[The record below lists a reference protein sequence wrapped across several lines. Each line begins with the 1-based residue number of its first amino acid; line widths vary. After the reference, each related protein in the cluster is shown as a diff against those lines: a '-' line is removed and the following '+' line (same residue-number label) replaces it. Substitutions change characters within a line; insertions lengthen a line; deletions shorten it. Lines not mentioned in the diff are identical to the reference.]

1 MRKLM
6 LLAGA
11 VLFAA
16 IQLLAQQ
23 RTVTGKVTDANG
35 IPVPNASVL
44 IKGTTTGT
52 STNSDGVYT
61 LNVPN
66 NAKTLVISSVGM
78 TAMELSIG
86 NKAVINASLQSADK
100 SLSEVVVVGYGT
112 QQKKAFTGS
121 SAKVDAKEFA
131 NLMTPS
137 IDKQLAGRAPGVQV
151 TNTGGSINTPARIRI
166 RGIASITGNNDPLF
180 VVDGIPVVNLDAAGV
195 GHSNTLGD
203 INTSDI
209 ESIDVLKDGSATA
222 IYGSRAA
229 AGVILITTKKG
240 IKGRAKVS
248 YDASFG
254 FSSVAKK
261 FDLLNAKQ
269 FELIANEKLTNAGQ
283 AIRAGVNASAD
294 TSDTDWQKAVFN
306 NNAFVQNQTLSVQG
320 GSDKTTY
327 YLSLNYSNQKG
338 IIVSNKNR
346 AYRLRM
352 NLDHELN
359 KFIKVGNNLSV
370 SRQEDYGQNEGSN
383 ALGGS
388 IAATL
393 RLLPNVSPYAHTLSG
408 YNILYPTANQ
418 IDKGPNGSTID
429 DNFGNTAY
437 ILRSDKY
444 YSDKYRIIDN
454 AYIEAS
460 IVKGLKLRSQV
471 GIDMLNDY
479 SYQGLNPY
487 HGDSYGKGENY
498 NITQNWLRSVWS
510 NYFNYNLSVK
520 GHSFYLTGGNEVQKQ
535 TYKYFSADGAP
546 ISDPFF
552 VGQNVISNSNG
563 VQSVGGNY
571 DNTGFNSLFGRFN
584 YDYKSKY
591 FVQASI
597 RRDGQSSLAPGKKY
611 GTFPGY
617 SVGWRPSQESFWQN
631 SNFLRIWFSEVKIKG
646 SYAKVGNALGGYP
659 YLTTFGAALYG
670 NIGAINPSGV
680 GNPDLQ
686 WETSAKYDIGIELGL
701 FKNRF
706 NLTADWFLNDVD
718 NLVLNVPQ
726 PLSAGLVGSF
736 DLSGGTIPQN
746 IGKLN
751 NRGIE
756 LSLSGNII
764 KSRDFNWDFN
774 INYSKVKNKI
784 TTLYSVGGLPVA
796 NISNGAYNIIR
807 AGDPINIIYGY
818 QSAGVNAANGN
829 AMWYKADGS
838 LVQYNTNSTLGT
850 VGNFYLAD
858 KATGAVGAAS
868 SLAATDKVNLGTSTP
883 TWYGAFSNSFSY
895 KQFGLDFM
903 FRYSGGN
910 KIMNY
915 TRQEALFNMSFQNNG
930 KDILNRWTAPGQVT
944 DVPKLYYGLAANMNS
959 TSNASSRFVESGNYL
974 RLQNIVFSYAVSSKS
989 VEQWTSGYVKSVKIY
1004 AQAQNVYVWTKYKGA
1019 DPDNI
1024 SSLGVDAAVAPQI
1037 RTVSFGLSV
1046 GF

>member
-1 MRKLM
+1 
-6 LLAGA
+6 
-11 VLFAA
+11 
-16 IQLLAQQ
+16 
-23 RTVTGKVTDANG
+23 
-35 IPVPNASVL
+35 
-44 IKGTTTGT
+44 
-52 STNSDGVYT
+52 
-61 LNVPN
+61 
-66 NAKTLVISSVGM
+66 
-78 TAMELSIG
+78 
-86 NKAVINASLQSADK
+86 
-100 SLSEVVVVGYGT
+100 
-112 QQKKAFTGS
+112 
-121 SAKVDAKEFA
+121 
-131 NLMTPS
+131 
-137 IDKQLAGRAPGVQV
+137 
-151 TNTGGSINTPARIRI
+151 
-166 RGIASITGNNDPLF
+166 
-180 VVDGIPVVNLDAAGV
+180 
-195 GHSNTLGD
+195 
-203 INTSDI
+203 
-209 ESIDVLKDGSATA
+209 
-222 IYGSRAA
+222 
-229 AGVILITTKKG
+229 
-240 IKGRAKVS
+240 
-248 YDASFG
+248 
-254 FSSVAKK
+254 
-261 FDLLNAKQ
+261 
-269 FELIANEKLTNAGQ
+269 
-283 AIRAGVNASAD
+283 
-294 TSDTDWQKAVFN
+294 
-306 NNAFVQNQTLSVQG
+306 
-320 GSDKTTY
+320 
-327 YLSLNYSNQKG
+327 
-338 IIVSNKNR
+338 
-346 AYRLRM
+346 M

-370 SRQEDYGQNEGSN
+370 ARQEDYGQNEGSN

-408 YNILYPTANQ
+408 YNILYPIANQ

-437 ILRSDKY
+437 ILRADKY

-487 HGDSYGKGENY
+487 HGDSYGKGENF
-498 NITQNWLRSVWS
+498 NVTQNWLRSVWS

-520 GHSFYLTGGNEVQKQ
+520 GHNFYLTGGNEVQKQ
-535 TYKYFSADGAP
+535 TYKFFSADGAP

-563 VQSVGGNY
+563 VQTVGGNY

-631 SNFLRIWFSEVKIKG
+631 SNFLRTWFNEVKIKG

-784 TTLYSVGGLPVA
+784 TTLYNVGGLPVA

-838 LVQYNTNSTLGT
+838 LVQYNTNAALGT

-858 KATGAVGAAS
+858 KTTGAVGAAS

-944 DVPKLYYGLAANMNS
+944 DVPRLYYGLAANMNA
-959 TSNASSRFVESGNYL
+959 TSNANSRFVESGNYL
-974 RLQNIVFSYAVSSKS
+974 RLQNIVFSYAVNSKS

-1024 SSLGVDAAVAPQI
+1024 SALGVDAAVAPQI
-1037 RTVSFGLSV
+1037 RTISFGLSV

>member
-1 MRKLM
+1 M
-6 LLAGA
+6 GA
-11 VLFAA
+11 LLFAA
-16 IQLLAQQ
+16 LQMLAQQ

-35 IPVPNASVL
+35 APLPNASVV

-52 STNSDGVYT
+52 TTNADGDYT
-61 LNVPN
+61 LPVQANS
-66 NAKTLVISSVGM
+66 KTLVISSIGL
-78 TAMELSIG
+78 TPMELSIG
-86 NKAVINASLQSADK
+86 NKAVINASLQSAEK

-121 SAKVDAKEFA
+121 SAKVDVKEFA
-131 NLMTPS
+131 NLMSPS
-137 IDKQLAGRAPGVQV
+137 VDKQLAGRAPGVQV
-151 TNTGGSINTPARIRI
+151 TNSGGSINTPARIRV
-166 RGIASITGNNDPLF
+166 RGIASITGNNDPLI
-180 VVDGIPVVNLDAAGV
+180 VVDGTPVLNLDAAGV

-203 INTSDI
+203 INPNDI

-240 IKGRAKVS
+240 VRGRAKVS
-248 YDASFG
+248 YDATFG
-254 FSSVAKK
+254 FSTVAKK
-261 FDLLNAKQ
+261 FDLLNAKE

-294 TSDTDWQKAVFN
+294 TSDTDWQKAVMN
-306 NNAFVQNQTLSVQG
+306 NNAFVQAHTLSVQG
-320 GSDKTTY
+320 GGDKTTY
-327 YLSLNYSNQKG
+327 YLSLNFSDQKG
-338 IIVSNKNR
+338 IIVSNRNR
-346 AYRLRM
+346 AYRIRM

-359 KFIKVGNNLSV
+359 KFIKIGNNLSIT
-370 SRQEDYGQNEGSN
+370 RQEDFGQNEGSN

-388 IAATL
+388 IASTL
-393 RLLPNVSPYAHTLSG
+393 RLLPNVSPYARTLSG
-408 YNILYPTANQ
+408 YNINYPTANQ

-437 ILRSDKY
+437 ILRTDKY
-444 YSDKYRIIDN
+444 VSDKYRIIDN
-454 AYIEAS
+454 AFMEAS
-460 IVKGLKLRSQV
+460 VVKGLKLRTQV

-479 SYQGLNPY
+479 AYQGLNPF

-498 NITQNWLRSVWS
+498 NVTQNWLRLVWS
-510 NYFNYNLSVK
+510 NYFNYNLSLK
-520 GHSFYLTGGNEVQKQ
+520 GHNFFLTGGNEVQKQ
-535 TYKYFSADGAP
+535 TYKWFSADGNP

-563 VQSVGGNY
+563 VQTVGGNY
-571 DNTGFNSLFGRFN
+571 DNTGFTSLFGRFN
-584 YDYKSKY
+584 YDFKSRY
-591 FVQASI
+591 FIQASI
-597 RRDGQSSLAPGKKY
+597 RRDGQSSLAPGRKY

-617 SVGWRPSQESFWQN
+617 SIGWRPSQEAFWQN
-631 SNFLRIWFSEVKIKG
+631 SPGLSNVFSEVKIKG

-670 NIGAINPSGV
+670 NLGGLAPSGV

-706 NLTADWFLNDVD
+706 NFTADWFLNDVD

-726 PLSAGLVGSF
+726 PLSAGLVGSL

-756 LSLSGNII
+756 LSLSGSII
-764 KSRDFNWDFN
+764 KSRDFTWDFN
-774 INYSKVKNKI
+774 VNYSKVKNKI
-784 TTLYSVGGLPVA
+784 TSLYNVGGQPVA

-807 AGDPINIIYGY
+807 TGDPINIIYGY
-818 QSAGVNAANGN
+818 VSAGVNPANGN
-829 AMWYKADGS
+829 AMWQKADGT
-838 LVQYNTNSTLGT
+838 LVQYNTNAAVGT

-858 KATGAVGAAS
+858 KTTGAVGAAS

-883 TWYGAFSNSFSY
+883 TWYGAFSNTFTY

-915 TRQEALFNMSFQNNG
+915 TRQEALANMSFQNNG
-930 KDILNRWTAPGQVT
+930 KEMLNRWTTPGQIT
-944 DVPKLYYGLAANMNS
+944 DVPRLYYGLAANMNA
-959 TSNASSRFVESGNYL
+959 TSNATSRFVEKGDYL
-974 RLQNIVFSYAVSSKS
+974 RLQNIVLSYAVNSKS
-989 VEQWTSGYVKSVKIY
+989 IDQWSGGYVKSVKLY

-1024 SSLGVDAAVAPQI
+1024 SAIGVDAAVAPQI
-1037 RTVSFGLSV
+1037 RTISFGLSV

>member
-1 MRKLM
+1 MRKLT
-6 LLAGA
+6 LLMGA
-11 VLFAA
+11 LLLVAA
-16 IQLLAQQ
+16 QLLAQQ

-35 IPVPNASVL
+35 APIPNASVV

-52 STNSDGVYT
+52 TTNADGVYS
-61 LNVPN
+61 LPVQPSS
-66 NAKTLVISSVGM
+66 KTLVISSVGL
-78 TAMELSIG
+78 TAMEVSIG
-86 NKAVINASLQSADK
+86 NKGVINASLQSAER

-121 SAKVDAKEFA
+121 SAKVDVKEFA
-131 NLMTPS
+131 NLMSPS
-137 IDKQLAGRAPGVQV
+137 VDKQLAGRAPGVQV
-151 TNTGGSINTPARIRI
+151 TNVGGSINTPARIRI
-166 RGIASITGNNDPLF
+166 RGIASITGNNDPLI
-180 VVDGIPVVNLDAAGV
+180 VIDGSPVINTDAAGV
-195 GHSNTLGD
+195 GHSNTLAD
-203 INTSDI
+203 INPNDI

-229 AGVILITTKKG
+229 GGVVLITTKKG

-248 YDASFG
+248 YDATFG

-261 FDLLNAKQ
+261 FDLLNAKE

-283 AIRAGVNASAD
+283 AVRAGVNASAD
-294 TSDTDWQKAVFN
+294 TSDTDWQKAVMN
-306 NNAFVQNQTLSVQG
+306 NNAFVQSQTLSVQG
-320 GSDKTTY
+320 GGDKTTY
-327 YLSLNYSNQKG
+327 YLSLNFSDQKG
-338 IIVSNKNR
+338 IIVSNRNR
-346 AYRLRM
+346 AYRIRM

-359 KFIKVGNNLSV
+359 KFIKIGNNLSIT
-370 SRQEDYGQNEGSN
+370 RQEDYGQNEGSN

-388 IAATL
+388 IASTL
-393 RLLPNVSPYAHTLSG
+393 RLLPNVSPYARTLSG
-408 YNILYPTANQ
+408 FNINYPTANQ

-437 ILRSDKY
+437 ILRADKY
-444 YSDKYRIIDN
+444 YSDKYRILDN
-454 AYIEAS
+454 MYAEAS

-479 SYQGLNPY
+479 AYQGLNPY

-498 NITQNWLRSVWS
+498 NVTQNWLRLVWS
-510 NYFNYNLSVK
+510 NYFNYNLSLK
-520 GHSFYLTGGNEVQKQ
+520 GHNFFLTGGNEVQKQ
-535 TYKYFSADGAP
+535 TYKWFSADGNP

-552 VGQNVISNSNG
+552 VGNNVISNSNG

-571 DNTGFNSLFGRFN
+571 DNTGFTSLFGRFN
-584 YDYKSKY
+584 YDFKSKY

-617 SVGWRPSQESFWQN
+617 SIGWRPSQEAFWQN
-631 SNFLRIWFSEVKIKG
+631 SPGLSNVFSEVKIKG

-659 YLTTFGAALYG
+659 YLTTFGATLYG

-686 WETSAKYDIGIELGL
+686 WETSSKYDIGIELGL

-726 PLSAGLVGSF
+726 PLSAGLVGSL
-736 DLSGGTIPQN
+736 DLTGGTIPQN

-756 LSLSGNII
+756 LSLSGTII

-774 INYSKVKNKI
+774 VNYSKVKNKI
-784 TTLYSVGGLPVA
+784 TTLYNVGGQPVA

-818 QSAGVNAANGN
+818 VSAGVNPSNGN
-829 AMWYKADGS
+829 AMWQKADGT
-838 LVQYNTNSTLGT
+838 LVQYNTNASVGT

-858 KATGAVGAAS
+858 KTSGAVGAAS
-868 SLAATDKVNLGTSTP
+868 SLAAADKVNLGVSTP
-883 TWYGAFSNSFSY
+883 TWYGAFSNTFTY

-903 FRYSGGN
+903 FRFSGGN

-915 TRQEALFNMSFQNNG
+915 TRQEALMNMSFQNNG
-930 KDILNRWTAPGQVT
+930 KEILNRWTTAGQVT
-944 DVPKLYYGLAANMNS
+944 DVPRLYYGLAANMNA
-959 TSNASSRFVESGNYL
+959 TSNATSRFVEKGDYL
-974 RLQNIVFSYAVSSKS
+974 RLQNIVLSYAVNTKS
-989 VEQWTSGYVKSVKIY
+989 IDQWTNGYVKSVKLY

-1024 SSLGVDAAVAPQI
+1024 SALGVDAAVAPQI
-1037 RTVSFGLSV
+1037 RTISFGLSV

>member
-346 AYRLRM
+346 AYRIRM

-631 SNFLRIWFSEVKIKG
+631 SNFLRTWFSEVKIKG

>member
-437 ILRSDKY
+437 ILRTDKY

-631 SNFLRIWFSEVKIKG
+631 SNFLRTWFSEVKIKG

-756 LSLSGNII
+756 LSLSGNIV

>member
-1 MRKLM
+1 MRKLL

-11 VLFAA
+11 LLFAA
-16 IQLLAQQ
+16 AQLLAQQ

-35 IPVPNASVL
+35 APIPNASVV

-52 STNSDGVYT
+52 TTDANGNYT
-61 LNVPN
+61 LPVQT
-66 NAKTLVISSVGM
+66 NAKTLVISSVGLS
-78 TAMELSIG
+78 AMEVNIG
-86 NKAVINASLQSADK
+86 NKAVINASLQSAER

-121 SAKVDAKEFA
+121 SAKVDVKEFA
-131 NLMTPS
+131 NLMSPS
-137 IDKQLAGRAPGVQV
+137 VDKQLAGRAPGVQV
-151 TNTGGSINTPARIRI
+151 TNSGGSINTPARIRI
-166 RGIASITGNNDPLF
+166 RGIASITGNNDPLI
-180 VVDGIPVVNLDAAGV
+180 VVDGTPVLNLDAAGV

-203 INTSDI
+203 INPNDI
-209 ESIDVLKDGSATA
+209 ETIDVLKDGSATA

-240 IKGRAKVS
+240 VRGRAKVS
-248 YDASFG
+248 YDATFG

-294 TSDTDWQKAVFN
+294 TSDTDWQKAVMN
-306 NNAFVQNQTLSVQG
+306 NNAFVQTHTLSVQG

-327 YLSLNYSNQKG
+327 YLSLNFSDQKG
-338 IIVSNKNR
+338 IIVSNRNR
-346 AYRLRM
+346 AYRIRM

-359 KFIKVGNNLSV
+359 KFIKIGNNLSIT
-370 SRQEDYGQNEGSN
+370 RQEDFGQNEGSN

-388 IAATL
+388 IASTL
-393 RLLPNVSPYAHTLSG
+393 RLLPNVSPYAKTLSG
-408 YNILYPTANQ
+408 YNINYPTANQ

-437 ILRSDKY
+437 ILRTDKY

-454 AYIEAS
+454 AFMEAS
-460 IVKGLKLRSQV
+460 IVKGLKLRTQV

-479 SYQGLNPY
+479 AYQGLNPF

-498 NITQNWLRSVWS
+498 NVTQNWLRLVWS

-520 GHSFYLTGGNEVQKQ
+520 GHNFFLTGGNEVQKQ
-535 TYKYFSADGAP
+535 TYKWFSADGAP

-552 VGQNVISNSNG
+552 VGQNIISNSNG

-571 DNTGFNSLFGRFN
+571 DNTGFTSLFGRFN
-584 YDYKSKY
+584 YDYKSRY

-617 SVGWRPSQESFWQN
+617 SIGWRPSQEAFWQN
-631 SNFLRIWFSEVKIKG
+631 SPGLSNLFSEVKIKG

-670 NIGAINPSGV
+670 NLGGLAPSGV

-686 WETSAKYDIGIELGL
+686 WETSAKYDIGIELSL
-701 FKNRF
+701 FKNRLNF
-706 NLTADWFLNDVD
+706 TADWFLNDVD

-726 PLSAGLVGSF
+726 PLSAGLVGSL

-756 LSLSGNII
+756 LSLSGSII

-774 INYSKVKNKI
+774 VNYSKVKNKI
-784 TTLYSVGGLPVA
+784 TSLYNVGGQPVA
-796 NISNGAYNIIR
+796 SISNGAYNIIR

-818 QSAGVNAANGN
+818 VSAGVNPANGN
-829 AMWYKADGS
+829 AMWQKADGS
-838 LVQYNTNSTLGT
+838 LVQYNTNSALGT

-858 KATGAVGAAS
+858 KTTGAVGAAS
-868 SLAATDKVNLGTSTP
+868 SLAATDKVNLGVSTP
-883 TWYGAFSNSFSY
+883 TWYGAFSNTFSY

-930 KDILNRWTAPGQVT
+930 KEILNRWTAPGQVT
-944 DVPKLYYGLAANMNS
+944 DVPRLYYGLAANMNA
-959 TSNASSRFVESGNYL
+959 TSNATSRFVEKGDYL
-974 RLQNIVFSYAVSSKS
+974 RLQNIVLSYAVNAKS
-989 VEQWTSGYVKSVKIY
+989 VDQWTNGYVKSVKIY

-1024 SSLGVDAAVAPQI
+1024 SALGVDAAVAPQI
-1037 RTVSFGLSV
+1037 RTISFGLSV

>member
-437 ILRSDKY
+437 ILRTDKY

-631 SNFLRIWFSEVKIKG
+631 SNFLRTWFSEVKIKG

>member
-437 ILRSDKY
+437 ILRTDKY

-756 LSLSGNII
+756 LSLTGNII